1 MECSIM
7 CLTSP
12 PPPPNKIFVAKK
24 IGLSDVRTI
33 CNEAP
38 SDLFMITLLSSQSLR
53 EGFKKKVK
61 SMEGEGV
68 PPIHQNNEFYQQ
80 K

>member
-1 MECSIM
+1 M

-12 PPPPNKIFVAKK
+12 PPKKNKFVAKK

-38 SDLFMITLLSSQSLR
+38 SDLFIITLLSSQSLR
-53 EGFKKKVK
+53 EGFLKKNQ
-61 SMEGEGV
+61 
-68 PPIHQNNEFYQQ
+68 IHGWGGGTPNPS